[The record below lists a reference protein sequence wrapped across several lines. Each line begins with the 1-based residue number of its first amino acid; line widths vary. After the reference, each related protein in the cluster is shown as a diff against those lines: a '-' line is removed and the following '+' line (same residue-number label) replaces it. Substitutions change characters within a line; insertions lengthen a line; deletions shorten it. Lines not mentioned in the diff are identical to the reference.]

1 MGKLTNS
8 GVKLKVKGM
17 YLRGRQFTHSA
28 LLLNEK
34 TGKDYPFLHLLCL
47 GLEIV
52 LKSALLEKD
61 YEKYK
66 NYIEDNLKHNL
77 DKCLKA
83 YNKEY
88 PTDKIDEKVLREIS
102 ELNQVYNSFQLKYAM
117 LSEILIEPK
126 SIDSDLTLR
135 FLAKLIE
142 KFDNVFE
149 QFSYSDLKTQL

>member
-8 GVKLKVKGM
+8 GIKLKVKGM

-66 NYIEDNLKHNL
+66 NYNKNNLKHNL

-83 YNKEY
+83 YILEY
-88 PTDKIDEKVLREIS
+88 PTDKIDKKVLREIS
-102 ELNQVYNSFQLKYAM
+102 ELNVFYNSFQLKYAM

-126 SIDSDLTLR
+126 SIDSDLTIR
-135 FLAKLIE
+135 FLAQLIE
-142 KFDNVFE
+142 KFDKVFE
-149 QFSYSDLKTQL
+149 